1 MRLAPVSGLYLRVLL
16 EERSKRIDLPELLSI
31 QLGWCAMRFRE
42 KCEYSELIL
51 RSDCEEE
58 D

>member
-1 MRLAPVSGLYLRVLL
+1 MRVVL
-16 EERSKRIDLPELLSI
+16 EERSEGIDLPELLSI

-58 D
+58 N

>member
-1 MRLAPVSGLYLRVLL
+1 MSGLYLRVIL
-16 EERSKRIDLPELLSI
+16 EERSEGIDLPELLSI